1 MTPAGRMFSA
11 LVRSEASRMSLKATP
26 KSKVLYVVNTARGQ
40 VLYLES
46 DLQPRRPS
54 RWERLKHL
62 AGGSQAAAS

>member
-1 MTPAGRMFSA
+1 MN
-11 LVRSEASRMSLKATP
+11 LKATP

-40 VLYLES
+40 ALYLGG

-62 AGGSQAAAS
+62 AGGSQAAAA